1 MKEILNQ
8 GLKRFGNKLN
18 SCHKDYLSVFV
29 VKMVH
34 EVCGLFRVMVRISE
48 EMQQIVLWIKLIQFL
63 KAVWRSMHCSAAG
76 E

>member
-1 MKEILNQ
+1 M
-8 GLKRFGNKLN
+8 N
-18 SCHKDYLSVFV
+18 SFYKDYLSVFV

-63 KAVWRSMHCSAAG
+63 KAVWRSMHC
-76 E
+76 

>member
-34 EVCGLFRVMVRISE
+34 EVCGLFRVMVRVSE
-48 EMQQIVLWIKLIQFL
+48 EMQQIVL
-63 KAVWRSMHCSAAG
+63 
-76 E
+76 